1 MAKIYNEIV
10 IDMNPES
17 PTFEETL
24 FEDSYDGEI
33 GMHAQGD
40 PFSGEDIY
48 VNTSV
53 GGNMYNRYRWSP
65 DQNKFVTMEN
75 NIHEPN
81 IDPNATKYTK
91 AQFNEVTG
99 AKTIGD
105 SSKEGKSITTYGKST
120 AWGAGNISKDDFIDP
135 ATGAQ
140 LTMDQVY
147 ANLKGKL
154 PGLTESQ
161 LRAQINELAPKFQG
175 VDKTERAQARE
186 SFQKDVY
193 GVSKEAGKAG
203 AAMRGAYG
211 SGMGAGMRGAVAAGK
226 DVGQQFKQAEQAY
239 AQYVYGLEK
248 AAGDDFESDIEGW
261 ISGMENPFGDIAGSG
276 REGGYIFKDGA
287 GVGKNTKSKKTF
299 LDILSELPDAKGS

>member
-33 GMHAQGD
+33 EIHAQGD

-48 VNTSV
+48 VVAGS
-53 GGNMYNRYRWSP
+53 GQKGNVYTRYRWSP
-65 DQNKFVTMEN
+65 DQNKFVSMEN
-75 NIHEPN
+75 NIPEAS
-81 IDPNATKYTK
+81 IDPSATKYTK
-91 AQFNEVTG
+91 DQFNQATG
-99 AKTIGD
+99 AELKD
-105 SSKEGKSITTYGKST
+105 GKMTYHLSDG
-120 AWGAGNISKDDFIDP
+120 WGAGNISKDDFYDP
-135 ATGAQ
+135 STGKQ
-140 LTMDQVY
+140 LTVEEVMS
-147 ANLKGKL
+147 NLKGKGITM
-154 PGLTESQ
+154 PDDQ
-161 LRAQINELAPKFQG
+161 LRAQIVRLAPKFQG

-211 SGMGAGMRGAVAAGK
+211 SGMGAGMRGAVAAGR
-226 DVGQQFKQAEQAY
+226 GISQQFKQAEQAY
-239 AQYVYGLEK
+239 AQDVYGLEK
-248 AAGDDFESDIEGW
+248 AAAEDFESGIEDW
-261 ISGMENPFGDIAGSG
+261 IAGMENPFGDIAGSA